1 MLFKNLS
8 IENRKRFLQNFRR
21 RSEIYQVEQKH
32 KNVTRNPNVALAIYD
47 QNNPYDMVSVRG
59 KVVEQVNGDA
69 AEKYIDKLTRNTW
82 GLGFSIGIT
91 ENMIFRSTNF

>member
-1 MLFKNLS
+1 
-8 IENRKRFLQNFRR
+8 
-21 RSEIYQVEQKH
+21 
-32 KNVTRNPNVALAIYD
+32 
-47 QNNPYDMVSVRG
+47 MVSVRG